1 MNIRI
6 ALGGDAHPSSYTTRL
21 QRKLEAME
29 RWARSRE
36 VLCRRSALLA
46 YFNEKCAP
54 QERCCDLCDERVA
67 TGGVAPVAEDVTEDG
82 KLVLAAIIETG
93 TRIYYTVCVRV
104 RVRV

>member
-6 ALGGDAHPSSYTTRL
+6 ALGGDAHPASYTPRL

-36 VLCRRSALLA
+36 VSCRRSALLD
-46 YFNEKCAP
+46 YFGEKCAP
-54 QERCCDLCDERVA
+54 QERCCDLCDERA
-67 TGGVAPVAEDVTEDG
+67 GAGGAAPVVEDITEDA

-93 TRIYYTVCVRV
+93 T
-104 RVRV
+104 